1 MPVAA
6 TAAVNARALWYLSRG
21 FGLVAL
27 ILLSVVMVLG
37 LTQRSVWPGRAG
49 PVS

>member
-1 MPVAA
+1 MPRAA
-6 TAAVNARALWYLSRG
+6 SAALNARALWYLTRG

-37 LTQRSVWPGRAG
+37 LTQAVVWPGRAG